1 MAANEEMRERGSEGG
16 KKEHMADSGGG
27 VAAQSG
33 GEGKMIGLDSLPAAG
48 LPACLP
54 PPEGRK

>member
-1 MAANEEMRERGSEGG
+1 
-16 KKEHMADSGGG
+16 MADSGGG